1 MNQTGKRK
9 ARILVVDDD
18 PGLLRLLT
26 IRLRAESY
34 DVEAVESAAQALAAS
49 SRFRPDLVITDL
61 RMDQMDGIGLLKELQ
76 NRWPGLKVIILTA
89 HGTIPDAV
97 QATQMGAFG
106 FLTKPVD
113 KQELLDQVQKALRI
127 SGFGASDEDW
137 RAEIV
142 TRSAAMEEKL
152 AQAHMVAGTDARVL
166 ITGES
171 GTGKE
176 LLARAIHRGSP
187 RRNKPF
193 VAINCSAMA
202 EELLESE
209 LFGHEKGSFTGA
221 TRAHRGLF
229 MAADGGTLMLDEIG
243 DMPMRLQVKLL
254 RVLQENVI
262 RPVGSTDAIATNVRV
277 ISATHRDLQQLM
289 ASGQFREDLYYR
301 LNVVH
306 IEMPSLNRRREDIP
320 LLVAHFLAQI
330 AKESGVRKIY
340 APEAVELLAT
350 ADWPGN
356 IRQLQNVVRQN
367 VALSQT
373 PIIPVELVQQSLGG
387 TPGRLPSFDEAR
399 DEFTRSYLSQIL
411 QITGGN
417 VSQAARL
424 ARRNRTDFYKLLAR
438 HQLTPEGVQAAL
450 GGAAARVPRSA
461 ARYRAA
467 LSAASGTFLPNW
479 VASMLSCPA
488 GRRVSAGS
496 RRLRGA
502 RQVAARHGERLAHR
516 LRLGALARHAQVQ
529 VLRIVPGVIQPQVR
543 RGHHHPLGHDDR
555 ALDAVLQL
563 PHVARPAVGLDGTD
577 RIRGEPAR
585 GLAEALGDLLQQ
597 ELREQ
602 QTVALAVLERRDAHR
617 HFTDAIEE
625 VIAEGAA

>member
-1 MNQTGKRK
+1 MQAAMQLATPHSTKRK

-26 IRLRAESY
+26 IRLRAENY
-34 DVEAVESAAQALAAS
+34 EVEAVESAALALAAT
-49 SRFRPDLVITDL
+49 SRFRPELVITDL

-76 NRWPGLKVIILTA
+76 SRYPGLKVIILTA

-97 QATQMGAFG
+97 HATQLGAFG

-127 SGFGASDEDW
+127 SGFADNDEDW
-137 RAEIV
+137 RAEII
-142 TRSAAMEEKL
+142 TRSSLVEEKL
-152 AQAHMVAGTDARVL
+152 SQAHMVAGTDARVL

-176 LLARAIHRGSP
+176 LLARAIHNASP
-187 RRNKPF
+187 RRAKPF

-202 EELLESE
+202 ENLLESE
-209 LFGHEKGSFTGA
+209 LFGHIKGSFTGA
-221 TRAHRGLF
+221 VRDHAGLF
-229 MAADGGTLMLDEIG
+229 QAADGGTLLLDEIG

-254 RVLQENVI
+254 RVLQENNI
-262 RPVGSTDAIATNVRV
+262 RPIGATDAIPVNVRV

-289 ASGQFREDLYYR
+289 MSGQFREDLYYR

-306 IEMPSLNRRREDIP
+306 IEMPPLNRRREDIP
-320 LLVAHFLAQI
+320 LLVSHFLAQI
-330 AKESGVRKIY
+330 SNESGVRKIY

-356 IRQLQNVVRQN
+356 IRQLSNVVRQN

-387 TPGRLPSFDEAR
+387 TQSKLPSFDEAR

-424 ARRNRTDFYKLLAR
+424 AKRNRTDFYKLLSR
-438 HQLTPEGVQAAL
+438 HQLTPED
-450 GGAAARVPRSA
+450 
-461 ARYRAA
+461 
-467 LSAASGTFLPNW
+467 FK
-479 VASMLSCPA
+479 
-488 GRRVSAGS
+488 GR
-496 RRLRGA
+496 
-502 RQVAARHGERLAHR
+502 
-516 LRLGALARHAQVQ
+516 
-529 VLRIVPGVIQPQVR
+529 
-543 RGHHHPLGHDDR
+543 
-555 ALDAVLQL
+555 
-563 PHVARPAVGLDGTD
+563 
-577 RIRGEPAR
+577 
-585 GLAEALGDLLQQ
+585 
-597 ELREQ
+597 
-602 QTVALAVLERRDAHR
+602 
-617 HFTDAIEE
+617 
-625 VIAEGAA
+625 

>member
-1 MNQTGKRK
+1 MNITSKRK

-26 IRLRAESY
+26 IRLRAENY
-34 DVEAVESAAQALAAS
+34 DVEAVEGGPQAVAAA

-61 RMDQMDGIGLLKELQ
+61 RMEPMDGIGLLKELQ
-76 NRWPGLKVIILTA
+76 NRWPGLKVILLTA

-127 SGFGASDEDW
+127 SGLSSSDEDW
-137 RAEIV
+137 RAGII
-142 TRSAAMEEKL
+142 TRSPLMEEKL
-152 AQAHMVAGTDARVL
+152 SQAHMVAGTDARVL

-176 LLARAIHRGSP
+176 LLARAVHSASP
-187 RRNKPF
+187 RRNKEF
-193 VAINCSAMA
+193 VAVNCGAMS

-221 TRAHRGLF
+221 VRAHQGLF
-229 MAADGGTLMLDEIG
+229 RAADGGTLMLDEIG
-243 DMPMRLQVKLL
+243 DMPMQLQVKLL
-254 RVLQENVI
+254 RVLQENVV
-262 RPVGSTDAIATNVRV
+262 RPVGSTSAIPVNVRV
-277 ISATHRDLQQLM
+277 ISATHRDLQALM
-289 ASGQFREDLYYR
+289 QGGLFREDLYYR

-306 IEMPSLNRRREDIP
+306 IEMPPLNRRREDIP
-320 LLVAHFLAQI
+320 QLVAHFLAQM
-330 AKESGVRKIY
+330 AKDGGQRKIY

-387 TPGRLPSFDEAR
+387 GAGKLPSFDEAR

-424 ARRNRTDFYKLLAR
+424 AKRNRTDFYKLLGR
-438 HQLTPEGVQAAL
+438 HQLTPEEFKQ
-450 GGAAARVPRSA
+450 R
-461 ARYRAA
+461 
-467 LSAASGTFLPNW
+467 
-479 VASMLSCPA
+479 
-488 GRRVSAGS
+488 
-496 RRLRGA
+496 
-502 RQVAARHGERLAHR
+502 
-516 LRLGALARHAQVQ
+516 
-529 VLRIVPGVIQPQVR
+529 
-543 RGHHHPLGHDDR
+543 
-555 ALDAVLQL
+555 
-563 PHVARPAVGLDGTD
+563 
-577 RIRGEPAR
+577 
-585 GLAEALGDLLQQ
+585 
-597 ELREQ
+597 
-602 QTVALAVLERRDAHR
+602 
-617 HFTDAIEE
+617 
-625 VIAEGAA
+625 

>member
-1 MNQTGKRK
+1 MNQNGIRK

-26 IRLRAESY
+26 IRLRAESF
-34 DVEAVESAAQALAAS
+34 DVEAVESGVQALAAA

-76 NRWPGLKVIILTA
+76 HRWPGLKVIILTA

-127 SGFGASDEDW
+127 SGFGTSDEDW
-137 RAEIV
+137 RAEII
-142 TRSAAMEEKL
+142 TRSAVMEEKL

-176 LLARAIHRGSP
+176 ILARAIHQASP

-202 EELLESE
+202 ENLLESE

-221 TRAHRGLF
+221 MRAHRGLF
-229 MAADGGTLMLDEIG
+229 QAADSGTLMLDEIG
-243 DMPMRLQVKLL
+243 DMPIRLQVKLL

-262 RPVGSTDAIATNVRV
+262 RPVGSTDAIAVNVRV

-289 ASGQFREDLYYR
+289 SAGEFREDLYYR

-306 IEMPSLNRRREDIP
+306 IEMPPLHRRREDIP
-320 LLVAHFLAQI
+320 LLVGHFLAQI
-330 AKESGVRKIY
+330 AQESGVRKIY

-387 TPGRLPSFDEAR
+387 A
-399 DEFTRSYLSQIL
+399 
-411 QITGGN
+411 
-417 VSQAARL
+417 
-424 ARRNRTDFYKLLAR
+424 
-438 HQLTPEGVQAAL
+438 
-450 GGAAARVPRSA
+450 
-461 ARYRAA
+461 
-467 LSAASGTFLPNW
+467 
-479 VASMLSCPA
+479 
-488 GRRVSAGS
+488 
-496 RRLRGA
+496 
-502 RQVAARHGERLAHR
+502 
-516 LRLGALARHAQVQ
+516 
-529 VLRIVPGVIQPQVR
+529 
-543 RGHHHPLGHDDR
+543 
-555 ALDAVLQL
+555 
-563 PHVARPAVGLDGTD
+563 
-577 RIRGEPAR
+577 
-585 GLAEALGDLLQQ
+585 
-597 ELREQ
+597 
-602 QTVALAVLERRDAHR
+602 
-617 HFTDAIEE
+617 
-625 VIAEGAA
+625 